1 MHVASSIQKVMAPL
15 NEALEENSTLGAQ
28 VQTEGVS
35 RVPRLNSFFWNFQLK
50 ARLRAV
56 VLYWNEMK
64 M

>member
-35 RVPRLNSFFWNFQLK
+35 RVPRLNSFF
-50 ARLRAV
+50 
-56 VLYWNEMK
+56 
-64 M
+64 